1 MVLQWCH
8 FMRVVVDTN
17 VLFEGLTKTGA
28 CADVVDLWAA
38 REITVCVSTALAL
51 EYEEVLTNKLG
62 EPKRAHA
69 LPALQAL
76 LNRVEFIAIL
86 TRVRPMSPDPDDD
99 LVIECAYNGH
109 ADIVTRNTKDLGLAE
124 AALGVRVLTP
134 EQFLEL
140 REENEDGSTDP
151 STS

>member
-1 MVLQWCH
+1 MI
-8 FMRVVVDTN
+8 RIVVDTN
-17 VLFEGLTKTGA
+17 VLFEGLTKAGA
-28 CADVVDLWAA
+28 CADVIDLWVGRAV
-38 REITVCVSTALAL
+38 TVCVSTALAL

-62 EPKRAHA
+62 DNKRALA

-76 LNRVEFIAIL
+76 LNRVEFVAIL
-86 TRVRPMSPDPDDD
+86 TQVRPMSPDPDDD

-109 ADIVTRNTKDLGLAE
+109 ADIVTRNRKDLAPAE
-124 AALGVRVLTP
+124 EALGIRVLSP

-140 REENEDGSTDP
+140 HKENDDGPTDP